1 MRTSAWGKQSRLC
14 GGQKGIRRT
23 GDGVGSAEHVVK
35 SPVAWFLRMGVRFSA
50 VNARLSDRIRP
61 AAVAGTF
68 YPGRPD
74 RLTAAIQQYL
84 SAAPLIVDPQV
95 PIRGLVVPHAGYP
108 YSGPVAGVAYKQI
121 AGRKYATVVLLGPSH
136 YAYFEGAAIPDVD
149 AFQTPLGEV
158 PLSNK
163 AAILAQHPP
172 FAFDPPARVRPPG
185 GWGAYASGATPHTY
199 EHSLEVQLPFLQTV
213 LSDFEIVPI
222 VFGKVDPR
230 EAAEALAT
238 ILDDQTLLV
247 VSTDLSHYQPY
258 RLACDVDRRTL
269 DAIVRFDFDYL
280 EGLRYEPELSPCGST
295 GVLVA
300 LHLARAYHWKPVLL
314 DYRNSGDTSGDKSAV
329 VGYGAMAFC
338 GGVAPRGPEVEEN
351 TEETEPD
358 ASPQQDTEIAGEG
371 TAEAPSGG
379 LAHLPNLT
387 AEEKRFL
394 LDLAWA
400 TLRRFVQDGRLPV
413 VDSKAVPTRLREP
426 WACFVTLRRRGALRG
441 CIGTLTA
448 DQPLYL
454 AVMENARNAARDP
467 RFLPLEDWEL
477 ADLTVEISVLSPPQ
491 PLEYR
496 SPEELLQKLRPGVDG
511 VIFQWRGAR
520 ATFLPQVWEELPD
533 PEEFLDRLCQ
543 KAGLPSKTWRQPDA
557 KIWVYQ
563 VEKFGE
569 VAHGAG

>member
-1 MRTSAWGKQSRLC
+1 MGARKCSQNGRRFGEC
-14 GGQKGIRRT
+14 GWSYEGT
-23 GDGVGSAEHVVK
+23 
-35 SPVAWFLRMGVRFSA
+35 VAWSLRMGVRSSA
-50 VNARLSDRIRP
+50 VNAHLSDRIRP

-74 RLTAAIQQYL
+74 RLSATIQQYL
-84 SAAPLIVDPQV
+84 AGAPLVVDPQV
-95 PIRGLVVPHAGYP
+95 PIRGLIVPHAGYP

-121 AGRKYATVVLLGPSH
+121 VGRKYATVVLLGPSH

-185 GWGAYASGATPHTY
+185 GWGAYVSGATPHTY

-300 LHLARAYHWKPVLL
+300 LHLAREYGWEPLLL

-329 VGYGAMAFC
+329 VGYGAIAFC
-338 GGVAPRGPEVEEN
+338 GGVAPHRPEEEA
-351 TEETEPD
+351 EESEPN
-358 ASPQQDTEIAGEG
+358 ASPERETEIADDG
-371 TAEAPSGG
+371 TAEAPSGR
-379 LAHLPNLT
+379 LARLPNLT

-413 VDSKAVPTRLREP
+413 VDSKAVPPRLREP